1 MNFQLPTANAS
12 STDVANTVSAGFKQK
27 QIFDLARESLD
38 FLAGLALPII
48 TEYTYP
54 PVFVSLWD
62 LIRLKLAETRTFPKL
77 AIGLP
82 RGFGKTSFI
91 KLVVLYAILY
101 TDKQFPLIVGPT
113 AGHAYNSLASIA
125 DMLDEPNIVATYG
138 NWRVGLTIDRAD
150 VKQFIFRGRQIV
162 IGALGQGGSIR
173 GLNVKNMRPDLMLL
187 DDIQSKEDAES
198 QAVSLAIETWLYST
212 AMKSATHK
220 GCLYLFVAN
229 MYPTPYSILKKLQ
242 VNHTWIKFIAG
253 AILLKKQQVRSDTES
268 GAGKERSDAAP
279 NNVSSDD
286 LLTLVD
292 SGVADNFIALSY
304 ESLWEELK
312 PLTQLLNEFRVNL
325 AAGRP
330 EIFYSEDLN
339 DPDASVNTH
348 IDVGAIPPYP
358 WAEDEIGQGR
368 FIVIDPSNDKENS
381 DAVSIGAFDVIQG
394 KPVSIEIEEG
404 RFSPGKTV
412 EIALTMAVKLRCSLI
427 VVEGNAYQASLCY
440 WINKYLDE
448 YQLFGIYI
456 VPIYSGIRS
465 KNSRILDMF
474 KALMVGELYL
484 HPRVRAKVCAQI
496 IRFNPLKTKN
506 IDGILDLLCYSTRV
520 LIEFP
525 QFIAINMNAQ
535 GLADDTPAMGYE
547 EDTNC
552 F

>member
-1 MNFQLPTANAS
+1 MAVQLPTAIATDGS
-12 STDVANTVSAGFKQK
+12 SDVANTVSAGFKQK
-27 QIFDLARESLD
+27 QIFELARESLD

-54 PVFVSLWD
+54 PVFISLWD
-62 LIRLKLAETRTFPKL
+62 LIRDKLRETRTFPKL

-138 NWRVGLTIDRAD
+138 NWRAGLTIDRAD

-242 VNHTWIKFIAG
+242 VNPTWVKFIAG
-253 AILLKKQQVRSDTES
+253 AILLRSDSAER
-268 GAGKERSDAAP
+268 GAGKERSDAAHDS
-279 NNVSSDD
+279 VHSDD
-286 LLTLVD
+286 LLAMVD
-292 SGVADNFIALSY
+292 SNASDELIAVRY

-312 PLTQLLNEFRVNL
+312 PLTQLLNEFRTNL

-348 IDVGAIPPYP
+348 IDVGAIPSYP

-412 EIALTMAVKLRCSLI
+412 ELALVMAVKLKCSLI

-440 WINKYLDE
+440 WINKFVEE
-448 YQLFGIYI
+448 YQLFGITI

-465 KNSRILDMF
+465 KNARILDMF
-474 KALMVGELYL
+474 KALMSGELYL

-506 IDGILDLLCYSTRV
+506 VDGILDLLCYSTRV

-525 QFIAINMNAQ
+525 HFIAINTTAL
-535 GLADDTPAMGYE
+535 GLANDTPMMGYE